1 MKEILGKNKRFLF
14 ITAILVIV
22 GALTSMI
29 TPIFIQIFN
38 QRNTTVTYKMMFLI
52 FFAMLVSFLLQ
63 VFMLIYRENY
73 AAKFN
78 VTYLFVLMNKL
89 TGITYDK
96 FIEKE
101 SSYLIN
107 RVFAAVDSLYLFL
120 LSSVST
126 IAKSG
131 FIILLSLGLVLFM
144 SWQIF
149 LVLLLLLPLNFL
161 GFKYIN
167 KQLSIKMEQMQQDSA
182 NARKDLIVTLSNVD
196 NVKAQA
202 DNSVIELLLKPK
214 MTAMYDSL
222 ANNNKYAQVTSSS
235 ITFVNQLVQN
245 MTYIWTSIL
254 IVQKQLP
261 VGSLIILSIIVPM
274 YYSALSEL
282 SKANVDYKSLST
294 SNDFIKQELDANQEE
309 SGGKELDSIKTIRFE
324 SPTFS
329 INEKT
334 FSYPL
339 NLSVKKNDI
348 VYIEG
353 DSGSGKSSLLRLLL
367 KFRKSTG
374 IRINEI
380 KIDEICNSSLRNKI
394 TYISQTPTI
403 LSTSLENNIGMGHE
417 LSEEEKVLIEKS
429 GILNSILKEKS
440 WDSILYE
447 NGANLSGGEK
457 QRIAIC
463 RVIITNADLYILDE
477 SISNIDKESAIAIME
492 FLTENIN
499 DKIILFTTHDKY
511 FKKYANKVIT
521 I

>member
-1 MKEILGKNKRFLF
+1 M
-14 ITAILVIV
+14 
-22 GALTSMI
+22 
-29 TPIFIQIFN
+29 
-38 QRNTTVTYKMMFLI
+38 
-52 FFAMLVSFLLQ
+52 
-63 VFMLIYRENY
+63 
-73 AAKFN
+73 
-78 VTYLFVLMNKL
+78 
-89 TGITYDK
+89 
-96 FIEKE
+96 
-101 SSYLIN
+101 
-107 RVFAAVDSLYLFL
+107 
-120 LSSVST
+120 
-126 IAKSG
+126 
-131 FIILLSLGLVLFM
+131 
-144 SWQIF
+144 
-149 LVLLLLLPLNFL
+149 
-161 GFKYIN
+161 
-167 KQLSIKMEQMQQDSA
+167 
-182 NARKDLIVTLSNVD
+182 
-196 NVKAQA
+196 
-202 DNSVIELLLKPK
+202 
-214 MTAMYDSL
+214 
-222 ANNNKYAQVTSSS
+222 
-235 ITFVNQLVQN
+235 
-245 MTYIWTSIL
+245 
-254 IVQKQLP
+254 
-261 VGSLIILSIIVPM
+261 
-274 YYSALSEL
+274 
-282 SKANVDYKSLST
+282 
-294 SNDFIKQELDANQEE
+294 
-309 SGGKELDSIKTIRFE
+309 
-324 SPTFS
+324 
-329 INEKT
+329 
-334 FSYPL
+334 
-339 NLSVKKNDI
+339 